1 MSQLKNI
8 SKFLSLVLRHKPE
21 EIGLELDQNGWANV
35 DELLMKINNK
45 GISIDFEILEEVVT
59 NNDKQRFTFDDTYTR
74 IRANQGHSLNVNLE
88 LQAAEPP
95 ELLYH
100 GTVDRFL
107 DGIRQNGLLK
117 MNRQHVH
124 LSKDEETAVIVAKRR
139 GKPVLLTI
147 QSGKMHREGHTFY
160 RSENGVWLCDTVPV
174 EYIPQL
180 S

>member
-1 MSQLKNI
+1 MNQLKNI

-21 EIGLELDQNGWANV
+21 EIGLELDQNGWVNV

-45 GISIDFEILEEVVT
+45 GISMDFEILEEVVT

-74 IRANQGHSLNVNLE
+74 IRANQGHSVNVDLE
-88 LQAAEPP
+88 LNATEPP

-100 GTVDRFL
+100 GTVDGFL
-107 DGIRQNGLLK
+107 EGIRQHGLLK
-117 MNRQHVH
+117 MSRQHVH
-124 LSKDEETAVIVAKRR
+124 LSKDEGTAVIVAKRR
-139 GKPVLLTI
+139 GKPVILTI

-160 RSENGVWLCDTVPV
+160 HSQNGVWLCDTVPV
-174 EYIPQL
+174 EYITQL